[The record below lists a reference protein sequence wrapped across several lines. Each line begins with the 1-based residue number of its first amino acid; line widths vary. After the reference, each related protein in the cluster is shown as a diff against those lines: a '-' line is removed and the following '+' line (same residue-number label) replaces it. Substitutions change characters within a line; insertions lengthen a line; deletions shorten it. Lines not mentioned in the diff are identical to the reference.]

1 MERGL
6 KLFDLVLACVLILRL
21 LLVLLIIL
29 LAVGVGVVGVRLD
42 VGRRR
47 LASGE
52 YVSTYASTSSS
63 SDGSKK

>member
-6 KLFDLVLACVLILRL
+6 KLLDLVLAFVLVLRL
-21 LLVLLIIL
+21 LILLLLIL

-47 LASGE
+47 LVGE
-52 YVSTYASTSSS
+52 YVSTYASTIIS
-63 SDGSKK
+63 SDCSKK